1 MNKDLDERLVPNG
14 EYRDALNVEISSSEG
29 SNVGSVQTLRS
40 NEEVIYKVGDGYI
53 NKHKSAINVGSYVD
67 EANGCIY
74 SFVKDAS
81 NFTKQQ
87 LYGKT
92 RRIGVRSDLIEK
104 ININNTY
111 NGYEADSEIV
121 IHDVYEV
128 RVGAEAFVDNAG
140 NPTIADDKVIL
151 PGKADNYVPKG
162 YSAFQPYRNFD
173 NIRAGMTVSVVDLN
187 GQNAFGGAQKVVVT
201 RVSTADG
208 GKTIHLSSSP
218 VSIISQVEAGQLDR
232 LTYVFS
238 APRILNFES
247 GLLSQSEVN
256 AEFVTTTPTPT
267 NSLITAINVLD
278 DYLLFTDGNNE
289 PKKINIKRSILGNV
303 TNSLGLNVG
312 QYGNEELTNYL
323 TYRTVPHTHLM
334 SKINNKF

>member
-1 MNKDLDERLVPNG
+1 
-14 EYRDALNVEISSSEG
+14 
-29 SNVGSVQTLRS
+29 
-40 NEEVIYKVGDGYI
+40 
-53 NKHKSAINVGSYVD
+53 
-67 EANGCIY
+67 
-74 SFVKDAS
+74 
-81 NFTKQQ
+81 
-87 LYGKT
+87 
-92 RRIGVRSDLIEK
+92 RSDLIEK

-128 RVGAEAFVDNAG
+128 RIGAETFES
-140 NPTIADDKVIL
+140 IADDKVIIS
-151 PGKADNYVPKG
+151 GKAGRYVPKG
-162 YSAFQPYRNFD
+162 YNAADNYRNFD
-173 NIRAGMTVSVVDLN
+173 NIRAGMTVSVLDLN

-218 VSIISQVEAGQLDR
+218 TSIISQVEAGQLDR
-232 LTYVFS
+232 LTYVFT

-267 NSLITAINVLD
+267 ESLITAINVLD
-278 DYLLFTDGNNE
+278 DYLLFTDGKNE

-303 TNSLGLNVG
+303 TNSLGANAGL
-312 QYGNEELTNYL
+312 YGSEELTNYP
-323 TYRTVPHTHLM
+323 TYQTVPHTHLM
-334 SKINNKF
+334 SKINNKFYSRGFLKEHHITTIKRNP

>member
-1 MNKDLDERLVPNG
+1 
-14 EYRDALNVEISSSEG
+14 
-29 SNVGSVQTLRS
+29 
-40 NEEVIYKVGDGYI
+40 
-53 NKHKSAINVGSYVD
+53 
-67 EANGCIY
+67 
-74 SFVKDAS
+74 
-81 NFTKQQ
+81 
-87 LYGKT
+87 
-92 RRIGVRSDLIEK
+92 
-104 ININNTY
+104 
-111 NGYEADSEIV
+111 
-121 IHDVYEV
+121 
-128 RVGAEAFVDNAG
+128 
-140 NPTIADDKVIL
+140 
-151 PGKADNYVPKG
+151 
-162 YSAFQPYRNFD
+162 
-173 NIRAGMTVSVVDLN
+173 
-187 GQNAFGGAQKVVVT
+187 
-201 RVSTADG
+201 G

-312 QYGNEELTNYL
+312 QYGDEELTNYL
-323 TYRTVPHTHLM
+323 TYQTVPHTHLM
-334 SKINNKF
+334 SKINNKFYSRGFLKEHHVTTIKRNPLQALEVDLVINSSTSKNSNIKLGTLNQEDNTVQAENFDFFTYTGQPYAEGDLFYLIVTQNTTPTWNDGDTLILTSVQSNAVFILRIEQIFENNTAVKCKIVKIDESYYTTFEAGS